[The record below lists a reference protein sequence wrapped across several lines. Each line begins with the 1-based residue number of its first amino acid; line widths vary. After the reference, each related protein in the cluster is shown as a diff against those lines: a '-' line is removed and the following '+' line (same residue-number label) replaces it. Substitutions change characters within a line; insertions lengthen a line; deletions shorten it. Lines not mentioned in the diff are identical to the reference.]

1 MLTLTVYDL
10 NRAQLD
16 ELKESFYEQYL
27 QECVELD
34 PEDEHLQPQDIPDTL
49 IFEHYDGI
57 IFSPDDFW
65 CTCGED

>member
-57 IFSPDDFW
+57 MFSPDDFW
-65 CTCGED
+65 SSCGED

>member
-27 QECVELD
+27 QECAELD
-34 PEDEHLQPQDIPDTL
+34 PEDEHLLPQDIPDEL

-57 IFSPDDFW
+57 MFSPDDFW

>member
-1 MLTLTVYDL
+1 MLMLTVYDL

-34 PEDEHLQPQDIPDTL
+34 PEDEYLQPQDIPNEL

-57 IFSPDDFW
+57 MFSPDDFW
-65 CTCGED
+65 CTCEED